1 MFHCMSCM
9 KEIDNKFM
17 DDTDYDFI
25 RAKDVQKIVYKQ
37 KCECGGEMKAGF
49 APEKRFAVCGANG
62 DFNLVSDSLA
72 VPVQQIA
79 EHRQAFPDIEVRPD
93 GRPHFKSIKQY
104 DNYLKQ
110 TGFKRQ
116 SRGRITGP

>member
-1 MFHCMSCM
+1 MYHCTTCF
-9 KEIDNKFM
+9 KEISNELVNDQEF
-17 DDTDYDFI
+17 DFI
-25 RAKDVQKIVYKQ
+25 CVKNVQKIVYKQ

-49 APEKRFAVCGANG
+49 APERRFAVCGAHG
-62 DFNLVSDSLA
+62 DFNLISDSLA

-79 EHRQAFPDIEVRPD
+79 EHRQTFPDIEVRSD

-104 DNYLKQ
+104 DRYLKQ

-116 SRGRITGP
+116 SHGKITGP